1 MHSIT
6 FWGAFS
12 AQCNVKKW
20 QSAEITGTGEAG
32 MKGVE
37 SADPFRNVTARL
49 EASPRVAPSPLAP
62 RGIFQ
67 EGS

>member
-1 MHSIT
+1 
-6 FWGAFS
+6 
-12 AQCNVKKW
+12 
-20 QSAEITGTGEAG
+20 